1 MVRYL
6 ILLKLHNDKRKLI
19 NKIKEKISDKTDKFE
34 KKFSIILKLVSLQ
47 YSYII
52 FPFIWGSLFLILMF
66 SIYAI
71 NGFKCSTITAVSI
84 RYGQLFFLFILS
96 SVIGL
101 AIGIDF
107 IFNIKHLIRCRW
119 KKYFFLDDP
128 FHYRLDILCI
138 ILIVPFLPIW
148 AFAPI
153 PYLFKGIV
161 VDCISFIV
169 IWGNGIQALIITII
183 KQIYAQS
190 TKFRSS
196 QMIFLTM
203 DEILSNDILLKLFIE
218 FCESEW
224 SSENIFFKLD
234 VLEYKKTKT
243 DRKTHCEIIKERYLL
258 FSSSPFELNVRESFV
273 NEAVRRIN
281 SELFY
286 DELFDNL
293 ETSIDLN
300 LLDTLQRFR
309 FSKLHE
315 IYQQDLKNKEE
326 SLGL

>member
-1 MVRYL
+1 
-6 ILLKLHNDKRKLI
+6 
-19 NKIKEKISDKTDKFE
+19 
-34 KKFSIILKLVSLQ
+34 
-47 YSYII
+47 
-52 FPFIWGSLFLILMF
+52 
-66 SIYAI
+66 
-71 NGFKCSTITAVSI
+71 
-84 RYGQLFFLFILS
+84 
-96 SVIGL
+96 
-101 AIGIDF
+101 
-107 IFNIKHLIRCRW
+107 
-119 KKYFFLDDP
+119 
-128 FHYRLDILCI
+128 
-138 ILIVPFLPIW
+138 
-148 AFAPI
+148 
-153 PYLFKGIV
+153 V

-258 FSSSPFELNVRESFV
+258 FSSSPLELNVRESFV